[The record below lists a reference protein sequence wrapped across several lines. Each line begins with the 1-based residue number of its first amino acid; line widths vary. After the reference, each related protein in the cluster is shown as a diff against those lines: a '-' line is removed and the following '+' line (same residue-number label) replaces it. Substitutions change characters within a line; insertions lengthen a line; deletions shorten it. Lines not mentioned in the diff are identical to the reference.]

1 MKKGILITILV
12 VVLIIIFLALM
23 GGYVYMQFTK
33 EPHIPNNAY
42 LQINLGGTIVD
53 SDTSAFSKKRNVR
66 ELWYHLNRAKIDK
79 RIKGIFLKISWLKTG
94 YAKVE
99 DIGRLIND
107 FKESGKKVIA
117 YIEGAGTKGYYLAT
131 FADEVYVFKGGDLY
145 LTGLATEAMFLKN
158 TLSILGVEAQVFHIG
173 RYKTAANMFT
183 QDSMTPAHK
192 ESMTKL
198 LDDIYGSVIK
208 GIAANRNIDEEQ
220 VKTIIQKTPFVTKA
234 YLDKKMVDGILYED
248 EVLAKLEPEGSPTM
262 ISFDVY
268 KNTTAPNPF
277 SGMKKIA
284 VIFAAGE
291 IHSGKSGGK
300 SLFGGHI
307 LGSATV
313 AAQLKAARENRFV
326 KAVVLRVDSPG
337 GSALASEVIRREAR
351 LLAKEKPLVISMA
364 DLAASGGYWLS
375 MSNGTIF
382 SLPQTITGS
391 IGVVAGKF
399 VLKGLYDKVGINK
412 EMITTTKYA
421 GMFSDYRKF
430 DEAETEKIKGMMS
443 NIYNAFLD
451 VVAEGRGMK
460 REDVDKIARGRVW
473 AGNTAKELNL
483 VDRLGGLDDAIDE
496 AKKLAK
502 IGADEKIG
510 VRVYP
515 RKQSP
520 LDMIFELL
528 GTQAQAPTPVLSLEA
543 KIDMY
548 KRFFPALM
556 IPYKLSV
563 N

>member
-12 VVLIIIFLALM
+12 VILIIIFLALM

-33 EPHIPNNAY
+33 EPYIPDNSF
-42 LQINLGGTIVD
+42 LQINLSGTIVD
-53 SDTSAFSKKRNVR
+53 SDTSAFSKKRSVR
-66 ELWYHLNRAKIDK
+66 ELWYHLNRAKIDE
-79 RIKGIFLKISWLKTG
+79 RIKGVLLKISFLKTG
-94 YAKVE
+94 YAKIE
-99 DIGRLIND
+99 DIGRLIKD
-107 FKESGKKVIA
+107 FKKSGKKIIA

-158 TLSILGVEAQVFHIG
+158 TFSKIGVEAQIFHIG

-198 LDDIYGSVIK
+198 LEDIYRAVLE
-208 GIAANRNIDEEQ
+208 GIAANRKLDVNH
-220 VKTIIQKTPFVTKA
+220 VKEIIQETPFVTQA

-248 EVLAKLEPEGSPTM
+248 EVLKKLDPEGSPTM
-262 ISFDVY
+262 VSFDLY
-268 KNTTAPNPF
+268 KQTSSPKPF
-277 SGMKKIA
+277 NGMKKIA

-300 SLFGGHI
+300 SLFGGQI
-307 LGSATV
+307 LGSDSV
-313 AAQLKAARENRFV
+313 ARQLKSARKSRFV

-337 GSALASEVIRREAR
+337 GSALASEVIRREAQ
-351 LLAKEKPLVISMA
+351 LLAKEKPLVISMS

-391 IGVVAGKF
+391 IGVVTGKF
-399 VLKGLYDKVGINK
+399 ILKGLYDKVGINK
-412 EMITTTKYA
+412 EMISTSKYA
-421 GMFSDYRKF
+421 GMFTDYRKF
-430 DEAETEKIKGMMS
+430 TEVEAEKVKSMMT
-443 NIYNAFLD
+443 NIYNKFLS
-451 VVAEGRGMK
+451 VVAEGRKMTN
-460 REDVDKIARGRVW
+460 EDVDKIARGRVW
-473 AGNTAKELNL
+473 AGNTAKELKL
-483 VDRLGGLDDAIDE
+483 VDRLGGLVDAIAE

-502 IGADEKIG
+502 IGEEESIG
-510 VRVYP
+510 VRIYP
-515 RKQSP
+515 RKQSA
-520 LDMIFELL
+520 LDMIFDLL
-528 GTQAQAPTPVLSLEA
+528 GTQAETPTPVLSLEA

-548 KRFFPALM
+548 KRFFPALI

-563 N
+563 Q